1 MTQHTIKRRTMV
13 KGLGASLG
21 ILALRGFHVAAENSV
36 HFTHGLASGD
46 PLQDRVILWTRVLPG
61 SGQATSLACQW
72 QVATDKQFKRIVSE
86 GTAAAT
92 PSTDYTVKVDAT
104 GLKPGKQY
112 FYRFLSEG
120 VLSAVGRTKTLPKGR
135 VKSFKIGFASCSNYP
150 QGYFNAYADMAQ
162 SDLDLVLHLGDY
174 IYEYA
179 DGIYSN
185 PIAVEELGRRVKPS
199 GEIIALEDY
208 RMRYGLYRTDPD
220 LQALHQNHPMIAV
233 WDDHELTN
241 NTWHSGAENH
251 NDGEG
256 DFATRMAAAKK
267 AYHEWMPIR
276 TQASDQEPIYRNFEI
291 GDLADLSMLDTRLI
305 GRDEQLD
312 YAKDL
317 QDDPATFVRDKLNNP
332 ARQLLGK
339 EQSEW
344 LQTILKRSRTRGA
357 TWQIL
362 GQQVLMG
369 KVKVPSIDPSLIDEA
384 PIPEQYKT
392 RIKGMLSL
400 AQLGLPLNL
409 DAWDGYPVARAQ
421 LYEDLLNHAVNPISL
436 AGDTHN
442 AWAFNLRN
450 DQGEAVGIEVGT
462 PGISSPGL
470 ETYLP
475 LPVATTQ
482 QALMNSSS
490 ELVATDTSQRGWA
503 LLTLTPSSVESQFRY
518 VSTVL
523 SRQYSVSESPVLKAF
538 PGTRKFE
545 DS

>member
-1 MTQHTIKRRTMV
+1 VT
-13 KGLGASLG
+13 
-21 ILALRGFHVAAENSV
+21 AENSV

-61 SGQATSLACQW
+61 SGQATSLTCQW

-120 VLSAVGRTKTLPKGR
+120 VISAVGRTKTLPKGR

-369 KVKVPSIDPSLIDEA
+369 KVKMPSIDPSLIDEA

-490 ELVATDTSQRGWA
+490 ELVAIDTSQRGWA

>member
-61 SGQATSLACQW
+61 SGQATSLTCQW

-120 VLSAVGRTKTLPKGR
+120 VISAVGRTKTLPKGR

-179 DGIYSN
+179 DGVYSN
-185 PIAVEELGRRVKPS
+185 SIAVEELGRRVKPS

-251 NDGEG
+251 NDDEG

-276 TQASDQEPIYRNFEI
+276 TQTSDQEPIYRNFEI

-305 GRDEQLD
+305 GRDEQLE

-344 LQTILKRSRTRGA
+344 LQNTLKRSKKRGA

-369 KVKVPSIDPSLIDEA
+369 KLKVPSIDPALIDEA

-400 AQLGLPLNL
+400 SQLGLPLNL
-409 DAWDGYPVARAQ
+409 DAWDGYPAARAQ
-421 LYEDLLNHAVNPISL
+421 LYDDLLNHAANPISL

-470 ETYLP
+470 ESYLP
-475 LPVATTQ
+475 LPVATTR
-482 QALMNSSS
+482 QALMDSSS

-503 LLTLTPSSVESQFRY
+503 LLTLTPSRVESQFRY

-538 PGTRKFE
+538 PGTRRFE

>member
-21 ILALRGFHVAAENSV
+21 ILALRGFHVTAENSV

-46 PLQDRVILWTRVLPG
+46 PLQDRVILWTRLLPG
-61 SGQATSLACQW
+61 SGQAKSLACQW

-120 VLSAVGRTKTLPKGR
+120 VTSAVGRTKTLPEGR

-162 SDLDLVLHLGDY
+162 SELDLVLHLGDY

-179 DGIYSN
+179 DGVYSN
-185 PIAVEELGRRVKPS
+185 SIAVEELGRRVKPS

-276 TQASDQEPIYRNFEI
+276 TQTSDQEPIYRNFEI

-305 GRDEQLD
+305 GRDEQLE

-317 QDDPATFVRDKLNNP
+317 QDDPATFMRDKLNNP

-339 EQSEW
+339 EQSDW
-344 LQTILKRSRTRGA
+344 LQTTLKRSKKRGA

-369 KVKVPSIDPSLIDEA
+369 KLKVPSIDPALIDEA

-400 AQLGLPLNL
+400 SQLGLPLNL
-409 DAWDGYPVARAQ
+409 DAWDGYPAARTQ
-421 LYEDLLNHAVNPISL
+421 LYDDLLNHAANPISL

-450 DQGEAVGIEVGT
+450 DQGESVGIEVGT

-470 ETYLP
+470 ESYLP
-475 LPVATTQ
+475 LPVATTR
-482 QALMNSSS
+482 QALMASSS

-503 LLTLTPSSVESQFRY
+503 LLTLTPSRIESQFRY